1 MRIVKDTVVSL
12 HYKMTNQE
20 GEIVDET
27 DIPISYL
34 HGGYDGI
41 FPTVEEALHEKEI
54 GHTLTLLMEPE
65 EAFGEY
71 DSELMRVEPRTAFP
85 DEVAVGMQFEGG
97 EEGSGD
103 YLIYTVTD
111 VTDDIVI
118 VDGNHPYAG
127 MALQF
132 ECTVTAVRPATEEE
146 LAHGHV
152 HGPHGHE
159 H

>member
-1 MRIVKDTVVSL
+1 MRIEKNTVVSL
-12 HYKMTNQE
+12 HYKMIDPE
-20 GEIVDET
+20 GKILEET
-27 DIPISYL
+27 EMPISYL
-34 HGGYDGI
+34 HGGFDGI

-71 DSELMRVEPRTAFP
+71 DTELMRVEPRSAFP
-85 DEVAVGMQFEGG
+85 EEVAIGMQFEGG
-97 EEGSGD
+97 EEGSD
-103 YLIYTVTD
+103 DFLIYTVTD
-111 VTDDIVI
+111 VTDDIVV

-127 MALQF
+127 MALRF
-132 ECTVTAVRPATEEE
+132 ECTVTAVRPATTEE

-152 HGPHGHE
+152 HGPQGHE

>member
-12 HYKMTNQE
+12 HYKMTNQD
-20 GEIVDET
+20 GDVMDET
-27 DIPISYL
+27 ETPISYL

-65 EAFGEY
+65 EAFGDY

-97 EEGSGD
+97 EEGSDD

-111 VTDDIVI
+111 VTDDIVV

-127 MALQF
+127 MELRF

-146 LAHGHV
+146 LSHGHV
-152 HGPHGHE
+152 HGPYDHE